1 MARPAGKPS
10 REIDLPGARADHA
23 AAHRVAQFG
32 NMRTYLADAA
42 LLAGHLDLDE
52 GDTPNAAAR
61 HAEAA
66 AIIHADGYGRRL
78 AELRLLDAR
87 LRHHQRDPAAAR
99 TALAAEARLRE
110 IKQWGFW
117 RDLRHTAAELG
128 ADDPGECP
136 DV

>member
-99 TALAAEARLRE
+99 AALAAEARLRE